1 LSLNEHIRLQIEAA
15 MSADNRWHA
24 SKFYGREITDPETL
38 LRYFI
43 KHGGADD
50 FGKRRRGGNGGG
62 GQPNC
67 GGGNPQRQA
76 S

>member
-1 LSLNEHIRLQIEAA
+1 MSLEDHIRRQIAAA
-15 MSADNRWHA
+15 MSPVNRYYA
-24 SKFYGREITDPETL
+24 SRHYGREVTDPETL

-50 FGKRRRGGNGGG
+50 FGRNRGGG

-67 GGGNPQRQA
+67 GDGGDAPQQA
-76 S
+76 G

>member
-1 LSLNEHIRLQIEAA
+1 MSLNEHIRKQIEAA
-15 MSADNRWHA
+15 LSPVNRYHA
-24 SKFYGREITDPETL
+24 WKHYGREITDPEAL

-50 FGKRRRGGNGGG
+50 FGRNRGGD

-67 GGGNPQRQA
+67 GDGGDVPRQA
-76 S
+76 G